1 MEREP
6 IMSEVHVGD
15 GCPDF
20 ALFSDDGTLVTRDSL
35 AGERFVLYFYPR
47 DDSPGCTT
55 QACSLRDEFAA
66 LRPLKVTVF
75 GVSPDSVASHR
86 AFREKHVLPFGLL
99 SDPDH
104 QAADA
109 FGVTIQRDD
118 GILTR
123 KGVART
129 TFVIGPGARV
139 EAVLPDVEPT
149 EHASQLVLLLQT
161 VAAG

>member
-1 MEREP
+1 MEQKP
-6 IMSEVHVGD
+6 NMSEVHVGD
-15 GCPDF
+15 ACPDF
-20 ALFSDDGTLVTRDSL
+20 ALFSDSGALVTRDSL

-66 LRPLKVTVF
+66 FRPLKVTVF
-75 GVSPDSVASHR
+75 GVSPDSIASHR
-86 AFREKHVLPFGLL
+86 AFREKHGLPFGLL

-104 QAADA
+104 RAADA
-109 FGVTIQRDD
+109 FGVTIQREA
-118 GILTR
+118 GSPTR

-139 EAVLPDVEPT
+139 EADLPDVEPT
-149 EHASQLVLLLQT
+149 EHARQLVQLLQT